1 MPPNE
6 QARKNHDAM
15 FPNHVSTLAVT
26 DPENSNRKLSHR
38 MLAERCTQVPVAT
51 EQQMRTHAMCDKC
64 GNLDHH
70 DELASPSRR
79 QVLVGAAGLAI
90 APFLASMVSEAQAQ
104 GATTGAG
111 NGPYRVRAYG
121 NKSPSGSFE
130 AIEIPRRALRPNDV
144 LLDIM
149 YCAICH
155 SDIHIARQ
163 EWGPPYPATNYPC
176 VPGHEIIGR
185 VAAVGSSITKF
196 RVGDIAGAG
205 AMIDSCGVCESC
217 VNDLEQYC
225 VKGWTLNFN
234 SPDKI
239 SGGYNY
245 GGFSQRV
252 VIPERF
258 TVRVP
263 PGMNLAAAAPL
274 MCAGI
279 TTFSPMQHWSV
290 EAGQRVGVIGFG
302 GLGHLAVKLAVAR
315 KADVTVFTTTPGKV
329 EDAKKMGAR
338 EAVVWTDPST
348 LQAYVNRFDFL
359 ISTVPTNVPTHPITN
374 MLRLDGTYVI
384 VGAREP
390 IEDVRGS
397 GLWLQRRKVS
407 ASLMGGMAETQ
418 AFIDYCASRN
428 IVSDIELIKPDQIDR
443 AFDRIK
449 AKDVR
454 YRFVIDLSA

>member
-1 MPPNE
+1 M
-6 QARKNHDAM
+6 
-15 FPNHVSTLAVT
+15 AVN
-26 DPENSNRKLSHR
+26 DREL
-38 MLAERCTQVPVAT
+38 L
-51 EQQMRTHAMCDKC
+51 MCVKC
-64 GNLDHH
+64 GDSRHNQPVF
-70 DELASPSRR
+70 SPERR
-79 QVLVGAAGLAI
+79 QMLRTGAGLA
-90 APFLASMVSEAQAQ
+90 AASSLGSFAAHTHAQ
-104 GATTGAG
+104 TESVGAG
-111 NGPYRVRAYG
+111 PYLVRAYG
-121 NKSPSGSFE
+121 NKSAGGPFVP
-130 AIEIPRRALRPNDV
+130 IEVPRRALRPNDV
-144 LLDIM
+144 LIDIM

-163 EWGPPYPATNYPC
+163 EWKAPYPPTNFPC
-176 VPGHEIIGR
+176 VPGHEIVGR
-185 VAAVGSSITKF
+185 VVAVGKAVKKF

-205 AMIDSCGVCESC
+205 AMIDSCGVCENC

-225 VKGWTLNFN
+225 IKGWTLNFN
-234 SPDKI
+234 SHDKYL
-239 SGGYNY
+239 GGYNY
-245 GGFSQRV
+245 GGFSKRIV
-252 VIPERF
+252 VPERF
-258 TVRVP
+258 SVRIP

-315 KADVTVFTTTPGKV
+315 KADVTVFTTSPSKV
-329 EDAKKMGAR
+329 ADATRMGAR
-338 EAVVWTDPST
+338 EAVIWNSPNSMDRYAG
-348 LQAYVNRFDFL
+348 QFDFL

-418 AFIDYCASRN
+418 EFIDYCACRN
-428 IVSDIELIKPDQIDR
+428 IVSDIELIKPAQIDQ
-443 AFDRIK
+443 AFERIK
-449 AKDVR
+449 SKDVR
-454 YRFVIDLSA
+454 YRFVIDLT